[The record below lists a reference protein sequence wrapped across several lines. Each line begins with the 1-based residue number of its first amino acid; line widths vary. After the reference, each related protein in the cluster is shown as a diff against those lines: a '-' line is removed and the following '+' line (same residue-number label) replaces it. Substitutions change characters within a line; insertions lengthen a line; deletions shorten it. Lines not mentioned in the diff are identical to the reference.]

1 MRHLID
7 LDTVTREE
15 IEEILR
21 TAVSFKEIFT
31 RSVKKVPALRGKTV
45 VNLFFENSTRTRN
58 SFELAAKRL
67 SADVLNFSV
76 AGSSVTK
83 GETLVDTAKTIE
95 AMASDIIV
103 IRHGSSGAAE
113 MLSRH
118 VKSAV
123 VNAGDG
129 QHAHPTQALLDIFT
143 ILEKKGRIEGLHVAI
158 VGDIKHSRVARSNIQ
173 GLLKLG
179 AKVTLVG
186 PPTLVPRHFQ
196 ELGIGIS
203 YDLDAVIP
211 EVDVV
216 NMLRIQQ
223 ERQDKNYF
231 PSIREYS
238 HRFCLTRERLKKG
251 KPDILVLH
259 PGPMNR
265 GVEIESEVADGPHS
279 AINEQV
285 TNGVAVRMAVLYLLS
300 GGATPHPEPV
310 EG

>member
-7 LDTVTREE
+7 LEFLSKEE
-15 IEEILR
+15 IERLLEQ
-21 TAVSFKEIFT
+21 AVSFKEVFT

-45 VNLFFENSTRTRN
+45 VNLFFEPSTRTRN
-58 SFELAAKRL
+58 SFELAATRL
-67 SADVLNFSV
+67 SADVLNFSSI
-76 AGSSVTK
+76 GSSVSK

-103 IRHGSSGAAE
+103 IRHSASGSAE

-129 QHAHPTQALLDIFT
+129 KHAHPTQALLDMFT
-143 ILEKKGRIEGLHVAI
+143 IKEKKGRIDGLHVAI
-158 VGDIKHSRVARSNIQ
+158 VGDIRHSRVARSNVW

-196 ELGIGIS
+196 EMGVNIS
-203 YDLDAVIP
+203 YNLDETLPDLDAI
-211 EVDVV
+211 
-216 NMLRIQQ
+216 NMLRIQR
-223 ERQDKNYF
+223 ERMDKNYF

-238 HRFCLTRERLKKG
+238 HRFGLTEARMQGAR
-251 KPDILVLH
+251 PDLLVLH

-265 GVEIESEVADGPHS
+265 EIEISSAVADGPNS
-279 AINEQV
+279 VINQQV
-285 TNGVAVRMAVLYLLS
+285 TNGVAVRMAVLYQVS
-300 GGATPHPEPV
+300 GGEGAV
-310 EG
+310 EDTA

>member
-7 LDTVTREE
+7 LEE
-15 IEEILR
+15 LSKEEILKILDMA
-21 TAVSFKEIFT
+21 TSFKEVFT

-45 VNLFFENSTRTRN
+45 VNLFFEPSTRTMN

-76 AGSSVTK
+76 AGSSVSK

-103 IRHGSSGAAE
+103 IRHSASGSAE
-113 MLSRH
+113 MLSRY

-129 QHAHPTQALLDIFT
+129 QHAHPTQALLDLFT
-143 ILEKKGRIEGLHVAI
+143 IREKKGKVEGLNVAI
-158 VGDIKHSRVARSNIQ
+158 VGDIKHSRVARSNIW

-179 AKVTLVG
+179 ANVTLVG

-196 ELGIGIS
+196 EMGVTVS
-203 YDLDAVIP
+203 YDLDGTIPDLDVI
-211 EVDVV
+211 
-216 NMLRIQQ
+216 NMLRIQK

-238 HRFCLTRERLKKG
+238 HWFGLNQERLNQGKK
-251 KPDILVLH
+251 DLLVLH

-265 GVEIESEVADGPHS
+265 EVEIASNVADGPNS
-279 AINEQV
+279 VINEQV
-285 TNGVAVRMAVLYLLS
+285 TNGVAVRMAVLYLVS
-300 GGATPHPEPV
+300 GKDGNDEETA
-310 EG
+310 

>member
-7 LDTVTREE
+7 LARLTREE
-15 IEEILR
+15 IETIL
-21 TAVSFKEIFT
+21 TQAVSFKEIFT

-45 VNLFFENSTRTRN
+45 VNLFFENSTRTSK

-67 SADVLNFSV
+67 SADVLSFS
-76 AGSSVTK
+76 ASGSSVAK

-95 AMASDIIV
+95 AMSSDIIV
-103 IRHGSSGAAE
+103 IRHGASGAAE

-129 QHAHPTQALLDIFT
+129 KHAHPTQALLDMFT
-143 ILEKKGRIEGLHVAI
+143 IMEKKGRIEGLHVAI
-158 VGDIKHSRVARSNIQ
+158 VGDIKHSRVARSNIR

-186 PPTLVPRHFQ
+186 PPTLVPRHFR
-196 ELGIGIS
+196 EMGVDIS
-203 YDLDAVIP
+203 YDLDSAIR
-211 EVDVV
+211 EVDVI

-223 ERQDKNYF
+223 ERMDKNYF

-238 HRFCLTRERLKKG
+238 HRFCLNAERLARGKK
-251 KPDILVLH
+251 DLLVLH

-265 GVEIESEVADGPHS
+265 GVEISSEVADGPNS

-285 TNGVAVRMAVLYLLS
+285 TNGVAVRMAVLYLVS
-300 GGATPHPEPV
+300 GGEGEV
-310 EG
+310 EGTA

>member
-7 LDTVTREE
+7 LTRLSREE
-15 IEEILR
+15 IETIL
-21 TAVSFKEIFT
+21 TQAVSFKEIFT

-45 VNLFFENSTRTRN
+45 VNLFFENSTRTSK

-67 SADVLNFSV
+67 SADVLSFS
-76 AGSSVTK
+76 ASGSSVAK

-103 IRHGSSGAAE
+103 IRHGASGAAE

-129 QHAHPTQALLDIFT
+129 KHAHPTQALLDMFT
-143 ILEKKGRIEGLHVAI
+143 IMEKKGRIEGLHVAI
-158 VGDIKHSRVARSNIQ
+158 AGDIKHSRVARSNIR

-186 PPTLVPRHFQ
+186 PPTLVPCHFR
-196 ELGIGIS
+196 EMGVAIS
-203 YDLDAVIP
+203 YDLDSTIG
-211 EVDVV
+211 EVDVI

-223 ERQDKNYF
+223 ERMDKNYF

-238 HRFCLTRERLKKG
+238 HRFCLNAERLARGKKG
-251 KPDILVLH
+251 LLVLH

-265 GVEIESEVADGPHS
+265 GVEIASDVADGPSS

-285 TNGVAVRMAVLYLLS
+285 TNGVAVRMAVLYLVS
-300 GGATPHPEPV
+300 GEEGEV
-310 EG
+310 EGTA